1 MHVDSQKNTPRAGG
15 ESENTADSFVKRF
28 DMFGQSSSRDPNP
41 QSVDTP
47 FTDRIRAGMVVRWK
61 APENLQYG
69 PPGSLNMAVILC
81 PATAFASNPGHIV
94 TEIEGEEKVVSSDP
108 DVYLCALVSPGVMRD
123 SYTLDLWRQVVISKL
138 QMESEVILEYDSAT
152 RYYHIAI

>member
-1 MHVDSQKNTPRAGG
+1 MHVDSQQTTPRAG
-15 ESENTADSFVKRF
+15 ESENSADSSLKRF
-28 DMFGQSSSRDPNP
+28 EMFGQSTSRDPNSR
-41 QSVDTP
+41 SVDTP

-81 PATAFASNPGHIV
+81 PATAFASNLAHVV
-94 TEIEGEEKVVSSDP
+94 TGFEKTEEGIPNEP
-108 DVYLCALVSPGVMRD
+108 DTYLCALVSPGVMQD
-123 SYTLDLWRQVVISKL
+123 SYTLDLWRQAVIAKS
-138 QMESEVILEYDSAT
+138 QMETEVVLEYDNAT